1 MSYRIKNLRCSYPA
15 SPLPVLHIEELII
28 EPNEVVFFV
37 GPSGVG
43 KSTLLETLA
52 LMNNTICTSNT
63 ENTEFDYFFSENQED
78 KLDFMSIWEE
88 PEAILSKIRNDFYSF
103 IFQQNNLF
111 TSLSGFQN
119 AIASSIIQ
127 GTPSN
132 IAKSNAESVFNE
144 ILNDLNINTGDFE
157 ITKMSGGQRQ
167 RLAFIRAIITKYTI
181 LFADEPTGNLDWLN
195 ARILMDFLMKEL
207 KKNKSSAIIVSH
219 DIDLAV
225 EYADKIVYIEKKK
238 TIIKKEQT
246 LEQLD
251 DEDFFF
257 GRISNETIFKKVK
270 EKWSCNLSNYDNKSL
285 KKLIQKRFI
294 EAQYLEINEE
304 EKWKKRIL
312 EKK

>member
-1 MSYRIKNLRCSYPA
+1 MSYIIKDLRCSYPA
-15 SPLPVLHIEELII
+15 SPLPVLHIEELTI

-52 LMNNTICTSNT
+52 LMNNTICDSNT
-63 ENTEFDYFFSENQED
+63 EKAKFKYEFSKNPGDNI
-78 KLDFMSIWEE
+78 DFMSIWEE
-88 PEAILSKIRNDFYSF
+88 PEVILSEIRNDLYSF

-111 TSLSGFQN
+111 ESLSGFQN
-119 AIASSIIQ
+119 TIASSIIQ
-127 GTPSN
+127 GTNSN
-132 IAKSNAESVFNE
+132 EAKSNAKKVFNE
-144 ILNDLNINTGDFE
+144 ILNDLNITSEDFE

-167 RLAFIRAIITKYTI
+167 RLAFIRAIITKYSI

-195 ARILMDFLMKEL
+195 ARILMDFLLKEL
-207 KKNKSSAIIVSH
+207 KDNKSSAIIVSH
-219 DIDLAV
+219 DIDLAI

-238 TIIKKEQT
+238 TIIKKENS
-246 LEQLD
+246 D

-257 GRISNETIFKKVK
+257 GRISNETIYKKSK
-270 EKWSCNLSNYDNKSL
+270 GKWSCHSKNHDDKSL
-285 KKLIQKRFI
+285 KELIQERFI
-294 EAQYLEINEE
+294 EAQYLTPKEE